1 MMVNNQYYIIADV
14 FRYPENGFMEQML
27 KVKNVINSLYPEQI
41 ATFDKFLKEV
51 DEKNSI
57 NEENYLKTF
66 EIEGI
71 CCMDVG
77 YVLFGEDY
85 KRGDFLAKIQG
96 EQNSCGNDIGIELAD
111 HLPNILS
118 LMAKHNDKEFVEE
131 LGYGLLITAVKAM
144 LDKFKDIENHY
155 KFAFETLLEILE
167 SDFGNA
173 GIEQYTITTN
183 AEGCFSEE
191 YSCGGDFKKSC

>member
-1 MMVNNQYYIIADV
+1 MTSNQYSIIANI
-14 FRYPENGFMEQML
+14 FRYPENGFREQML
-27 KVKNVINSLYPEQI
+27 QVKNVIKMLYPEQLP
-41 ATFDKFLKEV
+41 TFEKFLDKVE
-51 DEKNSI
+51 EKNSI
-57 NEENYLKTF
+57 NEEHYLKTF

-96 EQNSCGNDIGIELAD
+96 EQNACNNDTGIELAD

-118 LMAKHNDKEFVEE
+118 LMAIHHDTEFVEE
-131 LGYGLLITAVKAM
+131 LGFGLLITAIKAI
-144 LDKFKDIENHY
+144 LEKFKELENHY
-155 KFAFETLLEILE
+155 KYAFDTLLGILE
-167 SDFGNA
+167 VDFANSE
-173 GIEQYTITTN
+173 IEQYTITTQ

-191 YSCGGDFKKSC
+191 YSCGGDFKKI